1 MTQTELMEQRQR
13 RIPAL
18 LKDPLV
24 WLIVAVIVV
33 GALTSPYFLTPL
45 NLANTMRNTAA
56 IGLLSLGMTSVLLTG
71 RIDLSVAATMVF
83 SVILGVVVTVE
94 IGALLGERWLVRGN
108 QFAGPPL
115 LVIAITLITGIIV
128 GVLNGIGV
136 AYLKVASFIMTLVTL
151 TALRGWNYILTN
163 GHPYYLRGPTF
174 DWIGDSVY
182 FGFPTGFLIFILVLI
197 VLLVFLKGTVMG
209 SRFYAIGGNE
219 VATVYTGI
227 KTNRYVVL
235 AFAIS
240 GACSALAGVVLT
252 SRLKSVDAPLGSGY
266 ELTAIAIAVIGGV
279 SLAGGIGSPVRAMLA
294 AILFAAVLN
303 LFGIWGVSTWYQN
316 LTIGLALILAVG
328 ISSVRRRIL
337 ER

>member
-1 MTQTELMEQRQR
+1 MTQIDVIQPRKS
-13 RIPAL
+13 RIPTL
-18 LKDPLV
+18 LRDPLV
-24 WLIVAVIVV
+24 WLIVAVVVV
-33 GALTSPYFLTPL
+33 GSLTSPYFLTPL

-71 RIDLSVAATMVF
+71 RLDLSVAATMVF
-83 SVILGVVVTVE
+83 SVIVGVVVTVE
-94 IGALLGERWLVRGN
+94 IGALIGERWLVRGN
-108 QFAGPPL
+108 QFAGPPM
-115 LVIAITLITGIIV
+115 LVIAITIITGIIV

-151 TALRGWNYILTN
+151 TALRGLNFILTN

-182 FGFPTGFLIFILVLI
+182 FGFPSGFLIFILVLF
-197 VLLVFLKGTVMG
+197 VLLVFLKGTVAG

-219 VATVYTGI
+219 VAAFYTGI

-240 GACSALAGVVLT
+240 GGCSALAGVVLT

-279 SLAGGIGSPVRAMLA
+279 SLSGGIGSPVRIVLA

-316 LTIGLALILAVG
+316 LTIGLALIIAVG
-328 ISSVRRRIL
+328 ISSVRRRSM
-337 ER
+337 EQ